1 MKRVEPIAVIFLT
14 MITLGIYA
22 LVWYVSTKDQMNSL
36 GAKIPTAWLIIVP
49 IVNFYWMWKFCQGV
63 EYVTSKKMEGV
74 MAFILLCLL
83 SFIGMA
89 IVQDSLNKVAG
100 QPAQQSYPQQAQ
112 QTPQYT
118 QAPQQQY
125 NPPAASTPPP
135 PPSASPKPP
144 NIPPPPKSF

>member
-14 MITLGIYA
+14 IITLGIYA

-49 IVNFYWMWKFCQGV
+49 IVNFYWMWKFCEGV

-83 SFIGMA
+83 GFIGMA

-100 QPAQQSYPQQAQ
+100 QPARQSYPQQAQ